1 MTTPNVSPANAQ
13 AREAFFGH
21 EKVTVIGPPSGWRML
36 DLGELWAYREL
47 LWVLATRDVMVR
59 YKQTVLGAAWAV
71 IRPLLTM
78 AIFTVIFGRLAKMPS
93 AGMPYA
99 VFVFAGLLPWMFFS
113 GTVSGAGSSL
123 VGSAHLVSKVYFPR
137 LVIPISALGVPFVD
151 LLVSTVVLFG
161 LMAWYRVPLTW
172 HLALVPL
179 LLVAVAMAALGAGT
193 LLSALTVA
201 YRDFRHLEPFL
212 LQVWMYLTP
221 VIYPV
226 SLFPPRWRWVLYLNP
241 MAGLTEAFRSAFLG
255 LPFDIPGLL
264 VSLAAALLM
273 CVAGV
278 AYFERMERRF
288 ADVI

>member
-1 MTTPNVSPANAQ
+1 MSED
-13 AREAFFGH
+13 EAYFGH
-21 EKVTVIGPPSGWRML
+21 EHVIDIAPPSGWRML
-36 DLGELWAYREL
+36 DLRELWAYREL
-47 LWVLATRDVMVR
+47 LWVLATRDVVVR
-59 YKQTVLGAAWAV
+59 YNQTVLGAAWAV

-93 AGMPYA
+93 AGLPYA

-113 GTVSGAGSSL
+113 GTVSGAGGSL

-137 LVIPISALGVPFVD
+137 LIIPIAALGVPLVD

-161 LMAWYRVPLTW
+161 LMVWYGVPFTW
-172 HLALVPL
+172 HLVFAPA
-179 LLVAVAMAALGAGT
+179 LLVAVALAALGAGT
-193 LLSALTVA
+193 LLSALSVA

-212 LQVWMYLTP
+212 LQVWMYVTP

-226 SLFPPRWRWVLYLNP
+226 TLFPARWRWLLFLNP
-241 MAGLTEAFRSAFLG
+241 MAGLTEAFRSVFLG
-255 LPFDIPGLL
+255 VPMDASGLV
-264 VSLAAALLM
+264 VSLVAALVM
-273 CVAGV
+273 FGAGV